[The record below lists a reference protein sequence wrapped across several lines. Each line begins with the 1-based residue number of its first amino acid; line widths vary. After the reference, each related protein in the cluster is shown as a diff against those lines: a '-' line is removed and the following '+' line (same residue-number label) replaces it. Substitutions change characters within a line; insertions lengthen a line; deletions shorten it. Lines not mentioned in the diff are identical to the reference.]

1 MGKLNQKIIM
11 KKKLKYWKVGDRSMK
26 LIMQEIYDLQE
37 LDKKTTNR
45 VRATYSITPTKTSQ
59 ND

>member
-11 KKKLKYWKVGDRSMK
+11 KKKLKYGKVGDRSMK

-45 VRATYSITPTKTSQ
+45 VRTTYSITPTKTSQ